1 MQEVHAALLGL
12 SHPHSLAHLRTLQ
25 AVPEVAGITLWDEDE
40 ALLQATVESQGE
52 KISGTTTDL
61 ASVLGRQQILFV
73 VGALRNDLGPPIFI
87 RALEAGKHVIT
98 DKPIGKTAVESAQVA
113 AVAKRERRKL
123 GVFYQNR
130 SLPPIQDARRI
141 VEQGLIGDLVSVE
154 MRMVTTQVQVRNP
167 RHWLFNQDKAGGG
180 ILSWLGC
187 HYIDQILNIT
197 QDEIVSVARAGR
209 NAQRR
214 GYRRGGRS
222 RPVPSF
228 RLRRG
233 RHASRRLHAVHERGR
248 LSQRRRLRHLRRRER
263 PAWDA
268 SPGAP
273 MARRAP
279 SMSRAPIPAGRRR
292 PNAHLTTRFGDSPA
306 YGGRLRRDLPACL

>member
-197 QDEIVSVARAGR
+197 QDEIVSVA
-209 NAQRR
+209 AQVAT
-214 GYRRGGRS
+214 RS
-222 RPVPSF
+222 GEDIDVEDVAALSLRI

-263 PAWDA
+263 PPGTHHLELQWHAEHHLCRERP
-268 SPGAP
+268 SQLGVGAP
-273 MARRAP
+273 TH
-279 SMSRAPIPAGRRR
+279 I
-292 PNAHLTTRFGDSPA
+292 
-306 YGGRLRRDLPACL
+306 